1 MLDKRRWL
9 AHALFMS
16 GHASIDQ
23 SEQPSTKPTAK
34 IVIEAPPLRSRDYVP
49 FRADQLLLENQR
61 LNLPSLGGFVR
72 SFVEQEAEADRQSQR
87 WGIRA
92 GRYNGLYVLLG
103 LPAAVL
109 AAVAGVTVLA
119 STAGRLAAGIVA
131 LMSAALS
138 ASATFLDS
146 AKKRDQAAKLNTEWE
161 DLYNEMRVCRL
172 TELASFTTESGPSR
186 LTSFEARA
194 AAIRA
199 GRDQA
204 TAQPDMAP
212 AGGQDT
218 KPLFYRIPN
227 MVAWPLPKVQHVMNK
242 LPLVLSIQYIGGTR
256 APEPPDSGI
265 SEEPPLQLVRTQ
277 DPSAGTPVPEGT
289 VVRVSVPA

>member
-1 MLDKRRWL
+1 ML
-9 AHALFMS
+9 LFMS
-16 GHASIDQ
+16 GYASIG
-23 SEQPSTKPTAK
+23 QPSVGPDEELQ
-34 IVIEAPPLRSRDYVP
+34 VPSLRSRSYVSV
-49 FRADQLLLENQR
+49 RAGQLLQENER
-61 LNLPSLGGFVR
+61 LNLPSLGGFVQ
-72 SFVEQEAEADRQSQR
+72 SFVNLEAEADRESQR
-87 WGIRA
+87 WGSRA

-146 AKKRDQAAKLNTEWE
+146 AKKSDQAAKLNTEWE

-172 TELASFTTESGPSR
+172 TELASFTTDSGSSR
-186 LTSFEARA
+186 LSSFAARA

-204 TAQPDMAP
+204 TAKQNMAP
-212 AGGQDT
+212 GGGPPA
-218 KPLFYRIPN
+218 KPLFHRVPN
-227 MVAWPLPKVQHVMNK
+227 MRGWPLPKALSEMGELSLELDAEPNIDPSRGR
-242 LPLVLSIQYIGGTR
+242 PLVDS
-256 APEPPDSGI
+256 APLDESEIVGQSVPP
-265 SEEPPLQLVRTQ
+265 
-277 DPSAGTPVPEGT
+277 GTPVPEGT
-289 VVRVSVPA
+289 VVRVWVIRARFVAT